1 MGASVHRPVP
11 DLSVLKHIA
20 VFSAMSDEKLQ
31 ALRRFMQHRSFGR
44 HAVILRPGETAD
56 GVYVLLT
63 GRAKVV
69 LEDGRGNRMTTL
81 LIEPN
86 EFFGEMGVLDEAPRS
101 GGVQTL
107 EPCDTLFVR
116 KAAFLDCMDGNYAAA
131 MVLLRVVLARL
142 RVAERKMASLGFMDV
157 YARVA
162 RLFVESAEEV
172 DGEWIVDTGSEEI
185 ARTVAASREMVS
197 RVVKKMKDD
206 GLVRKERRKT
216 VILDRLSMSAAC
228 PP

>member
-1 MGASVHRPVP
+1 MRTVP
-11 DLSVLKHIA
+11 DPSVLKRIA
-20 VFSAMSDEKLQ
+20 MFSAMSDEKLET
-31 ALRRFMQHRSFGR
+31 LRRSMRHLSFGR
-44 HAVILRPGETAD
+44 HAVILSPGEPAD

-69 LEDGRGNRMTTL
+69 LEDGRGNRMTAS

-86 EFFGEMGVLDEAPRS
+86 EFFGEIGVLDEGLRS
-101 GGVQTL
+101 AGVQAL
-107 EPCDTLFVR
+107 EPCETLFVR
-116 KAAFLDCMDGNYAAA
+116 KAAFLECIDGNFTAA
-131 MVLLRVVLARL
+131 MLMLRSFVTRMRL
-142 RVAERKMASLGFMDV
+142 AERKMLSLGFMDV

-172 DGEWIVDTGSEEI
+172 DGEWIVDTGAEEI

-228 PP
+228 PL